1 MKQFRTFLALA
12 AVLSL
17 ASAPALLAADAP
29 AKGEWTGYITD
40 GHCGAKGANKD
51 HTEACVEKCI
61 KSGTKAQIWIDA
73 DSKGIDLDNF
83 AKVKA
88 LMGSKVTVKGTLD
101 PATHTI
107 TVESAEKA
115 AK

>member
-1 MKQFRTFLALA
+1 MFLALA

-83 AKVKA
+83 GKVKA

>member
-1 MKQFRTFLALA
+1 MKQMRTLLALA

-17 ASAPALLAADAP
+17 AFSPALQAADAP

-40 GHCGAKGANKD
+40 GHCGVKGANKD
-51 HTEACVEKCI
+51 HTAECVEKCM
-61 KSGTKAQIWIDA
+61 KAGTKAQIWIDG
-73 DSKGIDLDNF
+73 DNKGIDLDSF

-88 LMGSKVTVKGTLD
+88 LVGSKVTVKGTLD
-101 PATHTI
+101 PKTQTI
-107 TVESAEKA
+107 TVASAEKA

>member
-1 MKQFRTFLALA
+1 MKQLKTLLALA
-12 AVLSL
+12 AVLCL
-17 ASAPALLAADAP
+17 AVAPALLAADAP

-73 DSKGIDLDNF
+73 DGKGIDLDNF

-88 LMGSKVTVKGTLD
+88 FMGSKVTVKGTLD

-107 TVESAEKA
+107 TVASAEKA